1 MPTPTASSYAALSRA
16 YEHFNRRL
24 FNGKLPTCLI
34 TLQRHKGAYGY
45 FHAKRF
51 SDLDKPDKAPDLDE
65 IALNP
70 AGFPGRSATE
80 ILSTLAH
87 EMCHL
92 WQEHF
97 GKPSRG
103 GYHNHQWAQKMV
115 EIGLAP
121 SDTGQPGGKATG
133 PKVSHYV
140 ERDGAF
146 ARATK
151 DFLLGESMPLWGDP
165 NVDDPT
171 ARKKRES
178 KTKYTCPECGTN
190 AWAKPNTNL
199 ICGDCDEH
207 LLTAEELPEAE

>member
-24 FNGKLPTCLI
+24 FDGKLPTCLI

-51 SDLDKPDKAPDLDE
+51 SELETPTKEPDLDE
-65 IALNP
+65 VALNP
-70 AGFPGRSATE
+70 AGFPGRSARE
-80 ILSTLAH
+80 ILSTLVH
-87 EMCHL
+87 EMAHL
-92 WQEHF
+92 WQQHF

-103 GYHNHQWAQKMV
+103 GYHNSQWAHKMV
-115 EIGLAP
+115 EIGLTP
-121 SDTGQPGGKATG
+121 TDTGEPGGKQTG
-133 PKVSHYV
+133 AKITHIIEPG
-140 ERDGAF
+140 GAF
-146 ARATK
+146 YQAASHFLAT
-151 DFLLGESMPLWGDP
+151 EPMPLWADP
-165 NVDDPT
+165 NVDDPS

-207 LLTAEELPEAE
+207 LLTEEEMPEAE